1 MKNCF
6 LIAFWDRKCSSYIKG
21 VLKISKRL
29 CVLIDLEHCVGN
41 NLKEKDA
48 EEFRG
53 VFEVFPEFKI
63 ANYQISV
70 SKLVMSNKY

>member
-1 MKNCF
+1 M
-6 LIAFWDRKCSSYIKG
+6 
-21 VLKISKRL
+21 
-29 CVLIDLEHCVGN
+29 LIDLELCVGN

>member
-1 MKNCF
+1 M
-6 LIAFWDRKCSSYIKG
+6 
-21 VLKISKRL
+21 
-29 CVLIDLEHCVGN
+29 LIDLEHCVGN

-63 ANYQISV
+63 VNYQISV
-70 SKLVMSNKY
+70 SKLVMSNKYWCDTCKK